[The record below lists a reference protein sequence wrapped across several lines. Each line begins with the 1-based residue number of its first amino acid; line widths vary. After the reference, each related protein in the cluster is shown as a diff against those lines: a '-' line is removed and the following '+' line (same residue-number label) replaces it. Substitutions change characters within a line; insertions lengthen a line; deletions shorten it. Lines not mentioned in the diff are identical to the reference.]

1 MRNPLTAILLFGF
14 VAGAVVILYRAWT
27 QVGSIPSTQTAGIA
41 LLDSVLLLCF
51 EGGAAAFPG
60 VFVLRLKGPGKT
72 LTGQYISWRLALT
85 LHPLF
90 VRTHCVV
97 GYTNARCGCTA
108 SGIVYTSVLWA
119 VDPVPSCTNAV

>member
-1 MRNPLTAILLFGF
+1 MLLFGF
-14 VAGAVVILYRAWT
+14 VAGAVVILYSAWT

-51 EGGAAAFPG
+51 GGETAAFPG
-60 VFVLRLKGPGKT
+60 VFVLRLKGPGTT
-72 LTGQYISWRLALT
+72 LVGQYINWRLALT

-90 VRTHCVV
+90 MRTHCVV

-108 SGIVYTSVLWA
+108 SGIAYASVLWA
-119 VDPVPSCTNAV
+119 VAPVLSCTNAV